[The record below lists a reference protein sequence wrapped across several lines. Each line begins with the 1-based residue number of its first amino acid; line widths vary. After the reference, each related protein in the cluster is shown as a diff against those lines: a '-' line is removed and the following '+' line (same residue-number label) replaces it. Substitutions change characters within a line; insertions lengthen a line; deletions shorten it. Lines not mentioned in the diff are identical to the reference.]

1 LFAGIAYAL
10 PTVPQRIISAM
21 PSITEM
27 LYALDLG
34 DQIVGVTS
42 NCNYP
47 PQVEK
52 KAKVGG
58 FFLNLEKVVSLKPDL
73 IVMLKGAQDQDIKK
87 FKRFGLTVY
96 PINPDSVKGV
106 MDSLI
111 ELGGVTGKQARARKV
126 VQVMQKRL
134 GKIKIDFKSILKRK
148 KVIVIV
154 GHKPLI
160 VAGAGTFID
169 GILIYAGVDNIG
181 AQVKGEYPQ
190 YSLEKLVNENPDC
203 LIIPQ
208 GMIELAKIK
217 SDKRWR
223 DIEAV
228 KNNKILFIDP
238 DTLSRPG
245 PRVVDVVEE
254 IAAFVHD
261 K

>member
-1 LFAGIAYAL
+1 
-10 PTVPQRIISAM
+10 
-21 PSITEM
+21 
-27 LYALDLG
+27 
-34 DQIVGVTS
+34 
-42 NCNYP
+42 
-47 PQVEK
+47 
-52 KAKVGG
+52 
-58 FFLNLEKVVSLKPDL
+58 
-73 IVMLKGAQDQDIKK
+73 
-87 FKRFGLTVY
+87 
-96 PINPDSVKGV
+96 
-106 MDSLI
+106 
-111 ELGGVTGKQARARKV
+111 
-126 VQVMQKRL
+126 MQKRL